1 MSHLN
6 MTQNFRR
13 WVLFISMGLIFLGF
27 GLIGVVFLHDLF
39 KGQTIQLGPFDWS
52 FILIGHLIIVI
63 SYLNYTFAKKRAH
76 SLQISKIHYVSA
88 FTIVLLGASLIYIW
102 KINKNYKIHFDA
114 WSIGIS
120 VQDDVLQASIL
131 QAQYH
136 QILKASDVT
145 DVTALFV
152 ADPILFEQNGIY
164 YLFFEVLNART
175 QQGDIGVATS
185 TNGLD
190 WHYERIVLDEKF
202 HLSYPYVFEW
212 NGSIYMVPESA
223 EDESVRLYKAT
234 QFPYE
239 WQLEKKMIQDTALVD
254 PTLFEHDGH
263 WWLFAG
269 NKNNDALYLYYADQT
284 LTNWTLHPKNPIV
297 QSNKKYARPAGNVIQ
312 TKEHLVRLA
321 QDDAEYY
328 GQQTWAFQI
337 NQLTLTNYEEQLL
350 YEKPILK
357 GNMHWNQK
365 GMHTFSSLRMPNGRW
380 LVAVDGF

>member
-6 MTQNFRR
+6 MTQNFRS
-13 WVLFISMGLIFLGF
+13 WVLFISQGLIFFGF

-52 FILIGHLIIVI
+52 FIIIGHLIIVI
-63 SYLNYTFAKKRAH
+63 GFLNYTFAKKRAH
-76 SLQISKIHYVSA
+76 SFQISKIHYASV
-88 FTIVLLGASLIYIW
+88 FLVVLLGASLIYIW
-102 KINKNYKIHFDA
+102 KINKNYKIHFDT

-120 VQDDVLQASIL
+120 DQDDVLQASIL

-185 TNGLD
+185 ANGLD
-190 WHYERIVLDEKF
+190 WQYERIVLDEKF

-234 QFPYE
+234 RFPYE
-239 WQLEKKMIQDTALVD
+239 WQLEKKLLDEIEVAD
-254 PTLFEHDGH
+254 PTLFEYDQH
-263 WWLFAG
+263 WWMFGGTLS
-269 NKNNDALYLYYADQT
+269 NDALNLYYAVQPNGT
-284 LTNWTLHPKNPIV
+284 WHSHPQNPIIKG
-297 QSNKKYARPAGNVIQ
+297 NKKYARPAGNIIRSQ
-312 TKEHLVRLA
+312 DTLVRLA

-328 GQQTWAFQI
+328 GHQTWAFQI
-337 NQLTLTNYEEQLL
+337 QKLTLTDYKEQLL
-350 YEKPILK
+350 FEKPILK
-357 GNMHWNQK
+357 GKDQWNQK
-365 GMHTFSSLRMPNGRW
+365 GMHTFSSLKMPNGRW